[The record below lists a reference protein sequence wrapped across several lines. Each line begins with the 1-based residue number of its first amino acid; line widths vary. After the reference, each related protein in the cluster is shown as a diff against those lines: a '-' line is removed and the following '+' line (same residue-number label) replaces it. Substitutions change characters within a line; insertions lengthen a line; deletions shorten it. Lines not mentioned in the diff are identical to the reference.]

1 MKKFYILLLALFL
14 VSSACQKTQFST
26 STRHMKNGKV
36 SYTNHYHSERIKFA
50 KVHSPKNQ
58 IPAPA
63 AQIPTSDAENLI
75 ASATNEPV
83 ILSMNEN
90 RFVSQEEV
98 NLSPMKHNESNFGN
112 SSPDTAK
119 SKSQDKG
126 TADDRFNR
134 QVIKYKNGETKTVK
148 IISQSKDTVMYSLI
162 TEPNIVWG
170 VMMEQIDTIIQDSV
184 RAKAEY
190 TNHHSV
196 ERNKSSKGKPHKS
209 NIKKPVA
216 HNISTAVERIE
227 MQNLPELEI
236 TQDNKNPITNST
248 DLLASASNEPIIDIM
263 NINLINSDRSKK
275 SPNNDYVSETIKDSI
290 ADTIKNKTP
299 NKNLMFDPS
308 YTHIIKFKNGN
319 EDTVRIISHSH
330 DGLYYHLISEPK
342 KTKFVMLAEVDTIL
356 TDTSYSFKQREDIPK
371 EKATNAE
378 KKGLI
383 FSLMGFIPVIGI
395 PFAIIGITFGV
406 KNLRRIG
413 KNLTNIKRKRIA
425 KTSVIIGI
433 VALTCNIIFTIVFF
447 VALASAF
454 SSAIHG
460 CSLGHF

>member
-75 ASATNEPV
+75 ASASNEPV

-162 TEPNIVWG
+162 TEPNIVRG

-190 TNHHSV
+190 TQRTDKLS
-196 ERNKSSKGKPHKS
+196 
-209 NIKKPVA
+209 
-216 HNISTAVERIE
+216 RIG
-227 MQNLPELEI
+227 
-236 TQDNKNPITNST
+236 
-248 DLLASASNEPIIDIM
+248 
-263 NINLINSDRSKK
+263 
-275 SPNNDYVSETIKDSI
+275 
-290 ADTIKNKTP
+290 
-299 NKNLMFDPS
+299 F
-308 YTHIIKFKNGN
+308 
-319 EDTVRIISHSH
+319 
-330 DGLYYHLISEPK
+330 
-342 KTKFVMLAEVDTIL
+342 
-356 TDTSYSFKQREDIPK
+356 
-371 EKATNAE
+371 
-378 KKGLI
+378 I
-383 FSLMGFIPVIGI
+383 FSSIGLVPIVGI
-395 PFAIIGITFGV
+395 PFALLGIIYGASSLSRMNRVQGHY
-406 KNLRRIG
+406 KRRR
-413 KNLTNIKRKRIA
+413 LAIA
-425 KTSVIIGI
+425 SVIIGI
-433 VALTCNIIFTIVFF
+433 AGLIGNILFIVLM
-447 VALASAF
+447 A
-454 SSAIHG
+454 G
-460 CSLGHF
+460 GYGLGGGVGFGP